1 MARRFAAPD
10 VFTARAPAGNPVAVA
25 LDSDGLDAGAMQAV
39 ARALDPSETVFAS
52 APAEQAVVSSESV
65 LHV

>member
-1 MARRFAAPD
+1 MARRFTARD
-10 VFTARAPAGNPVAVA
+10 VFTARALAGNPLAAV
-25 LDSDGLDAGAMQAV
+25 LDCDGLDAGAVQAV
-39 ARALDPSETVFAS
+39 ARALDPSGTVFAS